1 MILVIGCGNLLMGDD
16 GFGIHVLEELEKSD
30 LPENIKLID
39 IGTSSLDILHQLEGI
54 DKVIIIDAVKSGNEP
69 GVVYRLTEKDLLYPD
84 LNFLSLHE
92 LKLEHTLSI
101 GKKILGKKFPKEII
115 IFGVEVERIEGRIE
129 LSPKL
134 KKVLPKVVNLVF
146 KEIK

>member
-1 MILVIGCGNLLMGDD
+1 MGDD

-39 IGTSSLDILHQLEGI
+39 IGTSSLDILHQFWGV

-69 GVVYRLTEKDLLYPD
+69 GVIYRLTEKDLLYPD

-134 KKVLPKVVNLVF
+134 KKVLPKVVNLVL
-146 KEIK
+146 KELS

>member
-16 GFGIHVLEELEKSD
+16 GFGIHVLEELEKAD